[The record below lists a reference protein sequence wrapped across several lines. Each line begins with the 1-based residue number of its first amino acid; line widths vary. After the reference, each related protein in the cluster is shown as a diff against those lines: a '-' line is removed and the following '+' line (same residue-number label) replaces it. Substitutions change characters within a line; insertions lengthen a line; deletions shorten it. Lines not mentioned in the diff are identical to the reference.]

1 MKKRYLSL
9 LIASALAFAV
19 LCGCSGNKPRTVKD
33 YLGNY
38 SYAEP
43 AVCMVYEPVEGETD
57 EAGNPCYGVQYREI
71 TDLDGLLSSGNTL
84 LIYLYS
90 SMSSSGAE
98 VTAAMEDVAQGYA
111 GRLNVVMLDAMEYP
125 DLIGKYEIESVPEF
139 VLIKAGQPD
148 QVFGSGAYDYWTV
161 GDVLLW
167 LQSNGVG

>member
-19 LCGCSGNKPRTVKD
+19 LCGCSGNKPGTVKD

-90 SMSSSGAE
+90 SMS
-98 VTAAMEDVAQGYA
+98 
-111 GRLNVVMLDAMEYP
+111 RLNVVMLDAMEYP

-148 QVFGSGAYDYWTV
+148 QVFGSGTYSYWTV